1 MICRHVQMALYRWL
15 RQPLLDEVE
24 INNRLE
30 VVQAF
35 FQSTHQRNE
44 LRDGALK
51 AVPDLD
57 TVINK

>member
-1 MICRHVQMALYRWL
+1 MLYGFCRWL

-24 INNRLE
+24 INARLE

-35 FQSTHQRNE
+35 FSSTHHRNE
-44 LRDGALK
+44 LRDGPLK

-57 TVINK
+57 TVIHK

>member
-1 MICRHVQMALYRWL
+1 MSVLYIRRTHRWL

-30 VVQAF
+30 VVQTF
-35 FQSTHQRNE
+35 FANTHHRNE

-57 TVINK
+57 TVIQK